1 MGNRIFTVL
10 KHHPKGDLLM
20 MEGPSGWAPATVRR
34 ADGGFRP

>member
-20 MEGPSGWAPATVRR
+20 TEGPSVWAPDMLRW
-34 ADGGFRP
+34 ADGGFRA